1 MDNPNTISYADDW
14 KEAYNPVYK
23 EEKPENDVIEKKKE
37 RKNTGKPLLI
47 IIQLIVFA
55 IIVLSAYCIKTFGG
69 GLYNTLNQWYY
80 NTLNDQIILT
90 ESFDSFSIDKVF
102 DSNEQS

>member
-23 EEKPENDVIEKKKE
+23 EEKPDNEVIEKKKE
-37 RKNTGKPLLI
+37 KKNTGKPLLV
-47 IIQLIVFA
+47 IIQLIVFT
-55 IIVLSAYCIKTFGG
+55 IILLSAYCIKTFGG
-69 GLYNTLNQWYY
+69 ELYNTLRQWYY

-102 DSNEQS
+102 DNSEQS

>member
-23 EEKPENDVIEKKKE
+23 EEKPDNEVIEKKKE
-37 RKNTGKPLLI
+37 KNKTGKPLLI
-47 IIQLIVFA
+47 IIQLIVFTV
-55 IIVLSAYCIKTFGG
+55 IVLSAYCIKTFGG
-69 GLYNTLNQWYY
+69 DLYNTLHQWYY

-102 DSNEQS
+102 DNSEQS